1 MYYMY
6 FLYRILILSNLVYTK
21 SQSNLEQN
29 IYSQVKKIKKDS
41 KTLKKSCFTK
51 SIDESKAI
59 NNFNKSKKQ
68 LLYSLALYKKK
79 KKAIMYAL

>member
-1 MYYMY
+1 M
-6 FLYRILILSNLVYTK
+6 FSSLVYTK
-21 SQSNLEQN
+21 PQSNLEKN
-29 IYSQVKKIKKDS
+29 IYSQIKKIKKD
-41 KTLKKSCFTK
+41 TQILKKSCFTI

>member
-1 MYYMY
+1 M
-6 FLYRILILSNLVYTK
+6 FSSLVYTK
-21 SQSNLEQN
+21 PQSNLEKN
-29 IYSQVKKIKKDS
+29 IYSQIKKIKKD
-41 KTLKKSCFTK
+41 TQILKKSCFTK